1 MAPTPNPLLSNFSVN
16 GPTDTTLTW
25 AEGTPGG
32 VQFTFRLLDLSGAPT
47 DQNMPR

>member
-32 VQFTFRLLDLSGAPT
+32 VQFTSRLWDLSGAPT